1 MEKMTTKELA
11 EYALKE
17 YEKNPNFLKEISIEE
32 LWSVDFS
39 LGYMQF
45 KTNDPHEL

>member
-1 MEKMTTKELA
+1 MSTKELA

-17 YEKNPNFLKEISIEE
+17 YDKNPNFWKEISTKE

-39 LGYMQF
+39 LGYMQL
-45 KTNDPHEL
+45 KKNDPYEL